1 MKRITLDFF
10 GEEISIPIQK
20 NLQFIRNEISERFFF
35 TNSDAQELVLY
46 YKRKNE
52 NKYIKNEEDYKLF
65 LEETDK
71 IIFLDISQNSQLYRK
86 NVEELKNK
94 EIKEQLNKLYKENNK
109 LNDIINKKFEK
120 RIRRNKEN

>member
-94 EIKEQLNKLYKENNK
+94 EIKEQLNKLYKENNE